1 MKEYE
6 DVAASQTAQ
15 VLGETGNRGD
25 YISHLIVMPAT
36 TSPGAVALLDGGTST
51 TIFAGG
57 ATSVSNLVPFT
68 VFLGC
73 DSKNDGGWKVTTGAN
88 VSVRAV
94 GDFT

>member
-25 YISHLIVMPAT
+25 YLSHIIIMPAT
-36 TSPGAVALLDGGTST
+36 TSPGAVTLFDGGSSKV
-51 TIFAGG
+51 IFVGG

-68 VFLGC
+68 LFCGF
-73 DSKNDGGWKVTTGAN
+73 DSKNDGGFKVTTGTD